1 MYTAHG
7 GVYAAQGGANLALRQ
22 QLREWTGNKS
32 RSAVQ
37 TARQI
42 RDYRKKYPDKAILCS
57 FEPTDGWAVL
67 AAGGSVPNLPARRDT
82 RLLAA
87 LPRMKPFRSAQ
98 LTDQQWAL
106 AEPGRSYFVYTAS
119 GGTIRHDLSG
129 NEETFTVSRINPR
142 TGEVSSSG
150 AVVRGGKVVAVA
162 TPGSG
167 TCLVWLTR
175 E

>member
-1 MYTAHG
+1 
-7 GVYAAQGGANLALRQ
+7 
-22 QLREWTGNKS
+22 
-32 RSAVQ
+32 
-37 TARQI
+37 
-42 RDYRKKYPDKAILCS
+42 
-57 FEPTDGWAVL
+57 
-67 AAGGSVPNLPARRDT
+67 
-82 RLLAA
+82 
-87 LPRMKPFRSAQ
+87 MKPFRSAQ